1 MATHRFFLRGDV
13 DIATAPALQHE
24 LEEWAPTGNGDVVI
38 DCCGLTFIDSSGV
51 AVIVKVYRALAR
63 QGRELKLVNADRMTA
78 RVLDVLGL
86 SALLHVNEPF
96 TAPASATDAQLE
108 PRPENGST
116 QLRHLELPGI

>member
-13 DIATAPALQHE
+13 DIATASALQHD
-24 LEEWAPTGNGDVVI
+24 LEEWASAGNGNVVL

-63 QGRELKLVNADRMTA
+63 QGRELRLVNADHMAA

-86 SALLHVNEPF
+86 SALLHVNEPL
-96 TAPASATDAQLE
+96 TASARAD
-108 PRPENGST
+108 
-116 QLRHLELPGI
+116 